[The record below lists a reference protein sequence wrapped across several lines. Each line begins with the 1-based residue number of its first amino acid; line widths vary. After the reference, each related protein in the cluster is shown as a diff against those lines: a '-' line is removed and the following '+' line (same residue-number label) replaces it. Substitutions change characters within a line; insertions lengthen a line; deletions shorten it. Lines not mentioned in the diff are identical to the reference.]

1 MKAEIFIWPLYLT
14 VSNRERRVASRLK
27 IVVAD
32 MALICLS
39 IAVVQFFFFFDTHLT
54 LYSLQQC
61 LLGN

>member
-39 IAVVQFFFFFDTHLT
+39 IAVVQFFFFFRHPFDT
-54 LYSLQQC
+54 
-61 LLGN
+61 LLITAMPAR

>member
-39 IAVVQFFFFFDTHLT
+39 IAVVQFFFFRHPFDTLFIT
-54 LYSLQQC
+54 AMPTR
-61 LLGN
+61 

>member
-14 VSNRERRVASRLK
+14 VSNRERRVALRLK

-39 IAVVQFFFFFDTHLT
+39 IAVVQFFFFSTPI
-54 LYSLQQC
+54 
-61 LLGN
+61 